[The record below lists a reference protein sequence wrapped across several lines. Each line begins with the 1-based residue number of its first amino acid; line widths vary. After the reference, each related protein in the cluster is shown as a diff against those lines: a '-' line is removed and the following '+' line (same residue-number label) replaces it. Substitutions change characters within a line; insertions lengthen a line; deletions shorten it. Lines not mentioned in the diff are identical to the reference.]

1 MFVNSSDNDLS
12 NRVLDGSGVTELDF
26 FRKDVYDFGILL
38 LELIIGVRLNLINH
52 LVGFIPCQICLYFSN

>member
-26 FRKDVYDFGILL
+26 FQKG
-38 LELIIGVRLNLINH
+38 
-52 LVGFIPCQICLYFSN
+52 CL